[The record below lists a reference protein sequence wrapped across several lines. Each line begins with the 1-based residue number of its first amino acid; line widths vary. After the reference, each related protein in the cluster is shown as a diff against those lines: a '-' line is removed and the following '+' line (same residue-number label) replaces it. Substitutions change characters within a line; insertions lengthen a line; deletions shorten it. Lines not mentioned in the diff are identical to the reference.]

1 MVLSGVFSDHT
12 KALHDLFLLI
22 LSPIALGTFIYVKV
36 AKDFYVPKD
45 KVKYYAA
52 YSGEFIINDVRKM
65 RKTEPGKVTNATF
78 GKKIMSVIYLTTG
91 DLIIVNTSIDTLV
104 SRFAEEE

>member
-1 MVLSGVFSDHT
+1 MRD
-12 KALHDLFLLI
+12 
-22 LSPIALGTFIYVKV
+22 VKI

-78 GKKIMSVIYLTTG
+78 GKKIIYLTTG

>member
-1 MVLSGVFSDHT
+1 MEDKELRD
-12 KALHDLFLLI
+12 
-22 LSPIALGTFIYVKV
+22 VKI

-52 YSGEFIINDVRKM
+52 YSGEFIINDVGRCVRQSQESDKCHIW
-65 RKTEPGKVTNATF
+65 
-78 GKKIMSVIYLTTG
+78 KKIMSVIYLTTG

>member
-1 MVLSGVFSDHT
+1 MEDEELTD
-12 KALHDLFLLI
+12 
-22 LSPIALGTFIYVKV
+22 VKV

-52 YSGEFIINDVRKM
+52 YSGESIINDVRRM
-65 RKTEPGKVTNATF
+65 RKMEPGKVINATF
-78 GKKIMSVIYLTTG
+78 GKKIMSVICLTTG

>member
-1 MVLSGVFSDHT
+1 MEDKELRD
-12 KALHDLFLLI
+12 
-22 LSPIALGTFIYVKV
+22 VKI

-65 RKTEPGKVTNATF
+65 RKTEPGKMMKWRERHEKMESWS
-78 GKKIMSVIYLTTG
+78 GC
-91 DLIIVNTSIDTLV
+91 
-104 SRFAEEE
+104 R

>member
-1 MVLSGVFSDHT
+1 MRD
-12 KALHDLFLLI
+12 
-22 LSPIALGTFIYVKV
+22 VKV

-52 YSGEFIINDVRKM
+52 YSGESIIHDVRRM
-65 RKTEPGKVTNATF
+65 RKTEPGKVINGTF

-91 DLIIVNTSIDTLV
+91 DLILVNTLIDTLV
-104 SRFAEEE
+104 SRFAEEESQ

>member
-1 MVLSGVFSDHT
+1 MFMLIMEWINYHRMVR
-12 KALHDLFLLI
+12 
-22 LSPIALGTFIYVKV
+22 
-36 AKDFYVPKD
+36 KD

>member
-1 MVLSGVFSDHT
+1 MEDKELRD
-12 KALHDLFLLI
+12 
-22 LSPIALGTFIYVKV
+22 VKI

-65 RKTEPGKVTNATF
+65 RKTEPEKVTN
-78 GKKIMSVIYLTTG
+78 G
-91 DLIIVNTSIDTLV
+91 
-104 SRFAEEE
+104 

>member
-1 MVLSGVFSDHT
+1 MEDKELRD
-12 KALHDLFLLI
+12 
-22 LSPIALGTFIYVKV
+22 VKI

-52 YSGEFIINDVRKM
+52 YSGESIINDVRKM

-78 GKKIMSVIYLTTG
+78 GKKIMSVIYLTT
-91 DLIIVNTSIDTLV
+91 IDTLV

>member
-1 MVLSGVFSDHT
+1 MEDIELRD
-12 KALHDLFLLI
+12 
-22 LSPIALGTFIYVKV
+22 VKV

-78 GKKIMSVIYLTTG
+78 GKKNHVSHLLNNRRFDYRKHINRYTCFKVCRGASC
-91 DLIIVNTSIDTLV
+91 IIQI
-104 SRFAEEE
+104 

>member
-1 MVLSGVFSDHT
+1 MEDIELRD
-12 KALHDLFLLI
+12 
-22 LSPIALGTFIYVKV
+22 VKV

-65 RKTEPGKVTNATF
+65 RKTEPGK
-78 GKKIMSVIYLTTG
+78 LQ
-91 DLIIVNTSIDTLV
+91 V
-104 SRFAEEE
+104 SRIHRKLHQSRNSRIHRKLQLFQIRLELIRKRTTIRQQ

>member
-1 MVLSGVFSDHT
+1 MEDIELRD
-12 KALHDLFLLI
+12 
-22 LSPIALGTFIYVKV
+22 VKV

-45 KVKYYAA
+45 KVKYYA

>member
-1 MVLSGVFSDHT
+1 MRVVVHR
-12 KALHDLFLLI
+12 LI
-22 LSPIALGTFIYVKV
+22 FYNMEDIELRDVKI

>member
-1 MVLSGVFSDHT
+1 MEDIELRD
-12 KALHDLFLLI
+12 
-22 LSPIALGTFIYVKV
+22 VKI

-65 RKTEPGKVTNATF
+65 RKTEPGKVTHL
-78 GKKIMSVIYLTTG
+78 GKKSCQSFT
-91 DLIIVNTSIDTLV
+91 
-104 SRFAEEE
+104 

>member
-1 MVLSGVFSDHT
+1 MEDIELRD
-12 KALHDLFLLI
+12 
-22 LSPIALGTFIYVKV
+22 VKV

-65 RKTEPGKVTNATF
+65 SKTEPGKVTNATF
-78 GKKIMSVIYLTTG
+78 GKKIISVIYLTTG

>member
-1 MVLSGVFSDHT
+1 MEDIELRD
-12 KALHDLFLLI
+12 
-22 LSPIALGTFIYVKV
+22 VKI

-65 RKTEPGKVTNATF
+65 RKTEPGKCKGCKHVQLI
-78 GKKIMSVIYLTTG
+78 GMYPCSCCSVNG
-91 DLIIVNTSIDTLV
+91 TSKNYYEKRPL
-104 SRFAEEE
+104 

>member
-1 MVLSGVFSDHT
+1 MEDIELRD
-12 KALHDLFLLI
+12 
-22 LSPIALGTFIYVKV
+22 VKV

-52 YSGEFIINDVRKM
+52 YSGQFIINDVRKM

-78 GKKIMSVIYLTTG
+78 GEKIMSVIYLTTG

>member
-1 MVLSGVFSDHT
+1 MEDIELRD
-12 KALHDLFLLI
+12 
-22 LSPIALGTFIYVKV
+22 VKI

-45 KVKYYAA
+45 KVKYYAD
-52 YSGEFIINDVRKM
+52 SGEFIINDVRKM

>member
-1 MVLSGVFSDHT
+1 MEDKELRD
-12 KALHDLFLLI
+12 
-22 LSPIALGTFIYVKV
+22 VKV

-52 YSGEFIINDVRKM
+52 YSGESIINDVRKM

>member
-1 MVLSGVFSDHT
+1 MEDIELRD
-12 KALHDLFLLI
+12 
-22 LSPIALGTFIYVKV
+22 VKI

-78 GKKIMSVIYLTTG
+78 GK
-91 DLIIVNTSIDTLV
+91 
-104 SRFAEEE
+104 

>member
-1 MVLSGVFSDHT
+1 MEDKELRD
-12 KALHDLFLLI
+12 
-22 LSPIALGTFIYVKV
+22 VKI
-36 AKDFYVPKD
+36 AKDFYVPKE
-45 KVKYYAA
+45 VKYYAA
-52 YSGEFIINDVRKM
+52 YSGESIINDVRKM

>member
-1 MVLSGVFSDHT
+1 MEDIELRD
-12 KALHDLFLLI
+12 
-22 LSPIALGTFIYVKV
+22 VKI
-36 AKDFYVPKD
+36 AKDFYVP
-45 KVKYYAA
+45 KYYAA

>member
-1 MVLSGVFSDHT
+1 MYQR
-12 KALHDLFLLI
+12 I
-22 LSPIALGTFIYVKV
+22 
-36 AKDFYVPKD
+36 
-45 KVKYYAA
+45 KYYAA

>member
-1 MVLSGVFSDHT
+1 MRD
-12 KALHDLFLLI
+12 
-22 LSPIALGTFIYVKV
+22 VKV
-36 AKDFYVPKD
+36 AKYLYVPKD

>member
-1 MVLSGVFSDHT
+1 MEDIELRD
-12 KALHDLFLLI
+12 
-22 LSPIALGTFIYVKV
+22 VKV

-52 YSGEFIINDVRKM
+52 YSGEFINDVRKM